1 MVIGKIKPTA
11 TLVAQYPANCEVDAI
26 EHDGRL
32 FLPVVSLGAF
42 TPTKEED
49 PKPVKKS
56 APTFEEATR
65 EPAAASPAPVSAPAP
80 AASGVEVSEDDTQ
93 DELPV
98 YAERDLM
105 EMPTKELL
113 AICDKLGIDPD
124 AQEGKNTNK
133 KLRLL
138 ILDAQEGAKPA
149 PKPAAKPAP
158 KPAAK
163 PVAKADDDDTDD
175 LPFEDSMPKP
185 AKKGK
190 DFTHDVAKV
199 LEAFDNGDMNE
210 KKSLATIKEYAPSD
224 DYDEEGVEKAFRE
237 FADNSEADIMEIA
250 QQISDALNSQSGEE
264 VAEVGSKEEPA
275 GELVEPSQLHVGDRV
290 YVYWA
295 DEANKCWYSGEVSAM
310 RRGKPTI
317 MYDDGTES
325 MLGTHNTKIMLIEE

>member
-65 EPAAASPAPVSAPAP
+65 EPAAASPAPAP
-80 AASGVEVSEDDTQ
+80 AASGAEVSEDDAQ

-138 ILDAQEGAKPA
+138 ILDAQEGKKPA
-149 PKPAAKPAP
+149 QK
-158 KPAAK
+158 
-163 PVAKADDDDTDD
+163 
-175 LPFEDSMPKP
+175 
-185 AKKGK
+185 
-190 DFTHDVAKV
+190 
-199 LEAFDNGDMNE
+199 
-210 KKSLATIKEYAPSD
+210 
-224 DYDEEGVEKAFRE
+224 
-237 FADNSEADIMEIA
+237 
-250 QQISDALNSQSGEE
+250 
-264 VAEVGSKEEPA
+264 
-275 GELVEPSQLHVGDRV
+275 
-290 YVYWA
+290 
-295 DEANKCWYSGEVSAM
+295 
-310 RRGKPTI
+310 
-317 MYDDGTES
+317 
-325 MLGTHNTKIMLIEE
+325 NT

>member
-49 PKPVKKS
+49 PKPAKKS

-65 EPAAASPAPVSAPAP
+65 EPAAVSPAPAVSEA
-80 AASGVEVSEDDTQ
+80 EVSEDDTQ

-113 AICDKLGIDPD
+113 AICEKLGIDPD

-138 ILDAQEGAKPA
+138 ILDAQEGMKPA
-149 PKPAAKPAP
+149 PKTTSKS
-158 KPAAK
+158 
-163 PVAKADDDDTDD
+163 VSKADDDTDD
-175 LPFEDSMPKP
+175 LPFEDSMPKS
-185 AKKGK
+185 AKTK

-210 KKSLATIKEYAPSD
+210 KKSLATIKGYAPSD
-224 DYDEEGVEKAFRE
+224 DYDEEGVEKTFRE
-237 FADNSEADIMEIA
+237 FADNSEADIMDIA

-290 YVYWA
+290 SVYWA

-317 MYDDGTES
+317 KYDDGTES
-325 MLGTHNTKIMLIEE
+325 MLGEHNTKIMLIEE

>member
-49 PKPVKKS
+49 PKPAKKS

-65 EPAAASPAPVSAPAP
+65 EPAAVSPALAVSEA
-80 AASGVEVSEDDTQ
+80 EVSEDDTQ

-113 AICDKLGIDPD
+113 AICEKLGIDPD

-138 ILDAQEGAKPA
+138 ILDAQEGMKPA
-149 PKPAAKPAP
+149 PKATSKS
-158 KPAAK
+158 
-163 PVAKADDDDTDD
+163 VSKADDDTDD
-175 LPFEDSMPKP
+175 LPFEDSMPKS
-185 AKKGK
+185 AKTK

-210 KKSLATIKEYAPSD
+210 KKSLATIKGYAPSD

-250 QQISDALNSQSGEE
+250 QQISDALNAQSGEE
-264 VAEVGSKEEPA
+264 AAEEGSKDEPA

-290 YVYWA
+290 SVYWA

-317 MYDDGTES
+317 KYDDSTES

>member
-49 PKPVKKS
+49 PKPAKKS

-65 EPAAASPAPVSAPAP
+65 EPAAVSPAPAVSEA
-80 AASGVEVSEDDTQ
+80 EVSEDDTQ

-113 AICDKLGIDPD
+113 AICEKLGIDPD

-138 ILDAQEGAKPA
+138 ILDAQEGMKPA
-149 PKPAAKPAP
+149 PKTTSKS
-158 KPAAK
+158 
-163 PVAKADDDDTDD
+163 VSKADDDTDD
-175 LPFEDSMPKP
+175 LPFEDSMPKS
-185 AKKGK
+185 AKTK

-210 KKSLATIKEYAPSD
+210 KKSLATIKGYAPSD

-237 FADNSEADIMEIA
+237 FADNSEADIMDIA

-290 YVYWA
+290 SVYWA

-317 MYDDGTES
+317 KYDDGTES

>member
-49 PKPVKKS
+49 PKPAKKS

-65 EPAAASPAPVSAPAP
+65 EPAAVSPAPAVSEA
-80 AASGVEVSEDDTQ
+80 EVSEDDTQ

-113 AICDKLGIDPD
+113 AICEKLGIDPD

-138 ILDAQEGAKPA
+138 ILDAQEGTKPA
-149 PKPAAKPAP
+149 PKTTSKS
-158 KPAAK
+158 
-163 PVAKADDDDTDD
+163 VSKADDDTDD
-175 LPFEDSMPKP
+175 LPFEDSMPKS
-185 AKKGK
+185 AKTK

-210 KKSLATIKEYAPSD
+210 KKSLATIKGYAPSD

-250 QQISDALNSQSGEE
+250 QQSSDALNAQSGKE

-290 YVYWA
+290 SVYWA

-317 MYDDGTES
+317 KYDDGTES

>member
-49 PKPVKKS
+49 PKPAKKS

-65 EPAAASPAPVSAPAP
+65 EPAAVSPAPAVSEA
-80 AASGVEVSEDDTQ
+80 EVSEDDTQ

-113 AICDKLGIDPD
+113 AICEKLGIDPD

-138 ILDAQEGAKPA
+138 ILDAQKGMKPA
-149 PKPAAKPAP
+149 PKTTSKS
-158 KPAAK
+158 
-163 PVAKADDDDTDD
+163 VSKADDDTDD
-175 LPFEDSMPKP
+175 LPFEDSMPKS
-185 AKKGK
+185 AKTK

-210 KKSLATIKEYAPSD
+210 KKSLATIKGYAPSD

-237 FADNSEADIMEIA
+237 FADNSEADIMDIA

-290 YVYWA
+290 SVYWA

-317 MYDDGTES
+317 KYDDGTES
-325 MLGTHNTKIMLIEE
+325 MLGEHNTKIMLIEE

>member
-49 PKPVKKS
+49 PKPAKKF

-65 EPAAASPAPVSAPAP
+65 EPAAASPAPAVSEA
-80 AASGVEVSEDDTQ
+80 EVSEDDTQ

-113 AICDKLGIDPD
+113 TICEKLGIDPD

-138 ILDAQEGAKPA
+138 ILDAQEGTKPA
-149 PKPAAKPAP
+149 PKATSKS
-158 KPAAK
+158 
-163 PVAKADDDDTDD
+163 VSKADDDTDD
-175 LPFEDSMPKP
+175 LPFEDSMPKS
-185 AKKGK
+185 AKTK

-210 KKSLATIKEYAPSD
+210 KKSLAMIKGYAPSD

-237 FADNSEADIMEIA
+237 FADNSEADIMDIA

-264 VAEVGSKEEPA
+264 AAEVSSKEEPA

-290 YVYWA
+290 SVYWA

-317 MYDDGTES
+317 KYDDGTES
-325 MLGTHNTKIMLIEE
+325 MLGAHNTKIMLIEE

>member
-26 EHDGRL
+26 EHDDRL

-49 PKPVKKS
+49 PKPAKKS

-65 EPAAASPAPVSAPAP
+65 EPAAVSPAPAVSEA
-80 AASGVEVSEDDTQ
+80 EVSEDDTQ

-113 AICDKLGIDPD
+113 AICEKLGIDPD

-138 ILDAQEGAKPA
+138 ILDAQEGMKPA
-149 PKPAAKPAP
+149 PKTTSKS
-158 KPAAK
+158 
-163 PVAKADDDDTDD
+163 VSKADDDTDD
-175 LPFEDSMPKP
+175 LPFEDSMPKS
-185 AKKGK
+185 AKTK

-210 KKSLATIKEYAPSD
+210 KKSLATIKGYAPSD

-250 QQISDALNSQSGEE
+250 QQISDALNAQSGEE

-275 GELVEPSQLHVGDRV
+275 GELVEPLQLHVGDRV
-290 YVYWA
+290 SVYWA

-317 MYDDGTES
+317 KYDDGTES
-325 MLGTHNTKIMLIEE
+325 MLGEHNTKIMLIEE

>member
-49 PKPVKKS
+49 PKPTKKS

-65 EPAAASPAPVSAPAP
+65 EPAAVSPAPAVSEA
-80 AASGVEVSEDDTQ
+80 EVSEDDTQ
-93 DELPV
+93 DELLV

-113 AICDKLGIDPD
+113 AICEKLGIDPD

-138 ILDAQEGAKPA
+138 ILDAQEGMKPA
-149 PKPAAKPAP
+149 PKTTSKS
-158 KPAAK
+158 
-163 PVAKADDDDTDD
+163 VSKADDDTDD
-175 LPFEDSMPKP
+175 LPFEDSMPKS
-185 AKKGK
+185 AKTK

-210 KKSLATIKEYAPSD
+210 KKSLATIKGYAPSD

-250 QQISDALNSQSGEE
+250 QQISDALNAQSGEE

-290 YVYWA
+290 SVYWA

-317 MYDDGTES
+317 KYDDGTES
-325 MLGTHNTKIMLIEE
+325 MLGEYNTKIMLIEE

>member
-49 PKPVKKS
+49 PKPAKKS

-65 EPAAASPAPVSAPAP
+65 EPAAVSPAPAVSEA
-80 AASGVEVSEDDTQ
+80 EVSEDDTQ

-113 AICDKLGIDPD
+113 AICEKLGIDPD

-138 ILDAQEGAKPA
+138 ILDAQEGMKPA
-149 PKPAAKPAP
+149 PKTTSKS
-158 KPAAK
+158 
-163 PVAKADDDDTDD
+163 VSKADDDTDD
-175 LPFEDSMPKP
+175 LPFEDSMPKS
-185 AKKGK
+185 AKTK

-199 LEAFDNGDMNE
+199 LEAFDNGDVNE
-210 KKSLATIKEYAPSD
+210 KKSLATIKGYAPSD

-250 QQISDALNSQSGEE
+250 QQISDALNAQSGEE

-290 YVYWA
+290 SVYWA

-317 MYDDGTES
+317 KYDDGTES
-325 MLGTHNTKIMLIEE
+325 MLGEHNTKIMLIEE

>member
-49 PKPVKKS
+49 PKPAKKS

-65 EPAAASPAPVSAPAP
+65 EPAAVSPAPAVSEA
-80 AASGVEVSEDDTQ
+80 EVSEDDTQ

-113 AICDKLGIDPD
+113 AICEKLGIDPD

-138 ILDAQEGAKPA
+138 ILDAQEGMKPA
-149 PKPAAKPAP
+149 PKTTSKS
-158 KPAAK
+158 
-163 PVAKADDDDTDD
+163 VSKADDDTDD
-175 LPFEDSMPKP
+175 LPFEDSMPKS
-185 AKKGK
+185 AKTK

-210 KKSLATIKEYAPSD
+210 KKSLVTIKGYAPSD

-237 FADNSEADIMEIA
+237 FADNSEADIMDIA

-290 YVYWA
+290 SVYWA

-317 MYDDGTES
+317 KYDDGTES
-325 MLGTHNTKIMLIEE
+325 MLGEHNTKIMLIEE

>member
-49 PKPVKKS
+49 PKPAKKS

-65 EPAAASPAPVSAPAP
+65 EPAAVSPAPAVSEA
-80 AASGVEVSEDDTQ
+80 EVSEDDTQ

-138 ILDAQEGAKPA
+138 ILDAQEGMKPA
-149 PKPAAKPAP
+149 PKTTSKS
-158 KPAAK
+158 
-163 PVAKADDDDTDD
+163 VSKADDDTDD
-175 LPFEDSMPKP
+175 LPFEDSMPKS
-185 AKKGK
+185 AKTK

-199 LEAFDNGDMNE
+199 LEAFDNGYMNE
-210 KKSLATIKEYAPSD
+210 KKSLATIKGYAPSD

-237 FADNSEADIMEIA
+237 FADNSEADIMDIA

-290 YVYWA
+290 SVYWA

-317 MYDDGTES
+317 KYDDGTES
-325 MLGTHNTKIMLIEE
+325 MLGEHNTKIMLIEE

>member
-65 EPAAASPAPVSAPAP
+65 EPAAASPAPAP
-80 AASGVEVSEDDTQ
+80 AASGAEVSEDDAQ

-138 ILDAQEGAKPA
+138 ILDAQEG
-149 PKPAAKPAP
+149 
-158 KPAAK
+158 
-163 PVAKADDDDTDD
+163 T
-175 LPFEDSMPKP
+175 KP

-210 KKSLATIKEYAPSD
+210 KKSLATIKGYAPSD

-250 QQISDALNSQSGEE
+250 QQISDALNAQSGEE
-264 VAEVGSKEEPA
+264 AAEEGSKDEPA

-290 YVYWA
+290 SVYWA

-310 RRGKPTI
+310 RRGKLTI
-317 MYDDGTES
+317 KYDDGTES

>member
-49 PKPVKKS
+49 PKPAKKS

-65 EPAAASPAPVSAPAP
+65 EPAAVSPAPAVSEA
-80 AASGVEVSEDDTQ
+80 EVSEDDTQ

-113 AICDKLGIDPD
+113 AICEKLGIDPD

-138 ILDAQEGAKPA
+138 ILDAQEGMKPA
-149 PKPAAKPAP
+149 PKTTSKS
-158 KPAAK
+158 
-163 PVAKADDDDTDD
+163 VSKADDDTDD
-175 LPFEDSMPKP
+175 LPFEDSMPKS
-185 AKKGK
+185 AKTK

-210 KKSLATIKEYAPSD
+210 KKSLATIKGYAPSD

-237 FADNSEADIMEIA
+237 FTDNSEADIMDIA

-290 YVYWA
+290 SVYWA

-317 MYDDGTES
+317 KYDDGTES
-325 MLGTHNTKIMLIEE
+325 MLGEHNTKIMLIEE

>member
-26 EHDGRL
+26 EHDSRL

-49 PKPVKKS
+49 PKPAKKS

-65 EPAAASPAPVSAPAP
+65 EPAAVSPAPAVSEA
-80 AASGVEVSEDDTQ
+80 EVSEDDTQ

-113 AICDKLGIDPD
+113 AICEKLGIDPD

-138 ILDAQEGAKPA
+138 ILDAQEGMKPA
-149 PKPAAKPAP
+149 PKTTSKS
-158 KPAAK
+158 
-163 PVAKADDDDTDD
+163 VSKADDDTDD
-175 LPFEDSMPKP
+175 LPFEDSMPKS
-185 AKKGK
+185 AKTK

-210 KKSLATIKEYAPSD
+210 KKSLATIKGYAPSD

-237 FADNSEADIMEIA
+237 FADNSEADIMDIA
-250 QQISDALNSQSGEE
+250 QQISDALNAQSGEE
-264 VAEVGSKEEPA
+264 AAEEGSKDEPA

-290 YVYWA
+290 SVYWA

-317 MYDDGTES
+317 KYDDGTES

>member
-32 FLPVVSLGAF
+32 LLPVVSLGAF
-42 TPTKEED
+42 TPTKEGD
-49 PKPVKKS
+49 PKPAKKS

-65 EPAAASPAPVSAPAP
+65 DPVAVSPAPAVSEA
-80 AASGVEVSEDDTQ
+80 EVSEDDTQ

-113 AICDKLGIDPD
+113 AICEKLGIDPD

-138 ILDAQEGAKPA
+138 ILDAQEGMKPA
-149 PKPAAKPAP
+149 PKTTSKS
-158 KPAAK
+158 
-163 PVAKADDDDTDD
+163 VSKADDDTDD
-175 LPFEDSMPKP
+175 LPFEDSMPKS
-185 AKKGK
+185 AKTK

-210 KKSLATIKEYAPSD
+210 KKSLATIKGYAPSD

-237 FADNSEADIMEIA
+237 FADNSEADIMDIA

-275 GELVEPSQLHVGDRV
+275 CELVEPSQLHVGDRV
-290 YVYWA
+290 SVYWA

-317 MYDDGTES
+317 KYDDGTES
-325 MLGTHNTKIMLIEE
+325 MLGEHNTKIMLIEE

>member
-49 PKPVKKS
+49 PKPAKKS

-65 EPAAASPAPVSAPAP
+65 EPAAVSPALAVSEA
-80 AASGVEVSEDDTQ
+80 EVSEDDTQ

-113 AICDKLGIDPD
+113 AICEKLGIDPD

-138 ILDAQEGAKPA
+138 ILDAQEGMKPA
-149 PKPAAKPAP
+149 PKATSKSAS
-158 KPAAK
+158 
-163 PVAKADDDDTDD
+163 KADDDTDD
-175 LPFEDSMPKP
+175 LPFEDSMPKS
-185 AKKGK
+185 AKTK

-210 KKSLATIKEYAPSD
+210 KKSLATIKGYAPSD

-237 FADNSEADIMEIA
+237 FADNSEADIMDIA

-290 YVYWA
+290 SIYWA

-317 MYDDGTES
+317 KYDDGTES
-325 MLGTHNTKIMLIEE
+325 MLGEHNTKIMLIEE

>member
-65 EPAAASPAPVSAPAP
+65 EPNITSSAPVSAPAP

-98 YAERDLM
+98 YAERELM
-105 EMPTKELL
+105 DMPTKELL

-124 AQEGKNTNK
+124 AQEGKNTNR

-138 ILDAQEGAKPA
+138 ILDAQEGMKPA
-149 PKPAAKPAP
+149 PKTTSKS
-158 KPAAK
+158 
-163 PVAKADDDDTDD
+163 VSKADDDTDD
-175 LPFEDSMPKP
+175 LPFEDSMPKS
-185 AKKGK
+185 AKTK

-210 KKSLATIKEYAPSD
+210 KKSLATIKGYAPSD

-250 QQISDALNSQSGEE
+250 QQISDALNAQSGEE

-290 YVYWA
+290 SVYWA

-317 MYDDGTES
+317 KYDDGTES
-325 MLGTHNTKIMLIEE
+325 MLGMHNTKIMLIEE

>member
-49 PKPVKKS
+49 PKPAKKS

-65 EPAAASPAPVSAPAP
+65 EPAAVSPAPAVSEA
-80 AASGVEVSEDDTQ
+80 EVSEDDTQ

-113 AICDKLGIDPD
+113 AICEKLGIDPD

-138 ILDAQEGAKPA
+138 ILDAQEGMKPA
-149 PKPAAKPAP
+149 PKTTSKS
-158 KPAAK
+158 
-163 PVAKADDDDTDD
+163 VSKADDDTDD
-175 LPFEDSMPKP
+175 LPFEDSMPKS
-185 AKKGK
+185 AKTK

-210 KKSLATIKEYAPSD
+210 KKSLATIKGYAPSD

-237 FADNSEADIMEIA
+237 FADNSEADIMDIA

-290 YVYWA
+290 SVYWA

-317 MYDDGTES
+317 KYDDGTES
-325 MLGTHNTKIMLIEE
+325 MLGEHNTKIMLIEE

>member
-49 PKPVKKS
+49 PKPAKKS

-65 EPAAASPAPVSAPAP
+65 EPAAVSPAPAVSEA
-80 AASGVEVSEDDTQ
+80 EVSEDDTQ

-113 AICDKLGIDPD
+113 AICEKLGIDPD

-138 ILDAQEGAKPA
+138 ILDAQEGMKPA
-149 PKPAAKPAP
+149 PKTTSKS
-158 KPAAK
+158 
-163 PVAKADDDDTDD
+163 VSKADDDTDD
-175 LPFEDSMPKP
+175 LPFEDSMPKS
-185 AKKGK
+185 AKTK

-210 KKSLATIKEYAPSD
+210 KKSLATIKGYAPSD

-237 FADNSEADIMEIA
+237 FTDNSEADIMEIA
-250 QQISDALNSQSGEE
+250 QQISDALNAQSGEE

-290 YVYWA
+290 SVYWA

-317 MYDDGTES
+317 KYDDGTES
-325 MLGTHNTKIMLIEE
+325 MLGEHNTKIMLIEE

>member
-49 PKPVKKS
+49 PKPAKKS

-65 EPAAASPAPVSAPAP
+65 EPAAVSPALAVSEA
-80 AASGVEVSEDDTQ
+80 EVSEDDTQ

-113 AICDKLGIDPD
+113 AICEKLGIDPD

-138 ILDAQEGAKPA
+138 ILDAQEGMKPA
-149 PKPAAKPAP
+149 PKATSKS
-158 KPAAK
+158 
-163 PVAKADDDDTDD
+163 VSKADDDTDD
-175 LPFEDSMPKP
+175 LPFEDSMPKS
-185 AKKGK
+185 AKTK

-210 KKSLATIKEYAPSD
+210 KKSLATIKGYAPSD

-237 FADNSEADIMEIA
+237 FTDNSEADIMDIA

-290 YVYWA
+290 SVYWA

-317 MYDDGTES
+317 KYDDGTES
-325 MLGTHNTKIMLIEE
+325 MLGEHNTKIMLIEE

>member
-49 PKPVKKS
+49 PKPAKKS

-65 EPAAASPAPVSAPAP
+65 EPAAVSPAPAVSEA
-80 AASGVEVSEDDTQ
+80 EVSEDDTQ

-113 AICDKLGIDPD
+113 AICEKLGIDPD

-138 ILDAQEGAKPA
+138 ILDAQEGMKPA
-149 PKPAAKPAP
+149 PKTTSKS
-158 KPAAK
+158 
-163 PVAKADDDDTDD
+163 VSKADDDTDD
-175 LPFEDSMPKP
+175 LPFEDSMPKS
-185 AKKGK
+185 AKTK

-210 KKSLATIKEYAPSD
+210 KKSLATIKGYAPSD

-237 FADNSEADIMEIA
+237 FADNSEADIMDIA

-275 GELVEPSQLHVGDRV
+275 GELVEPLQLHVGDRV
-290 YVYWA
+290 SVYWA

-317 MYDDGTES
+317 KYDDGTES
-325 MLGTHNTKIMLIEE
+325 MLGEHNTKIMLIEE

>member
-49 PKPVKKS
+49 PKPAKKS

-65 EPAAASPAPVSAPAP
+65 EPAAVSPAPAVSEA
-80 AASGVEVSEDDTQ
+80 EVSEDDTQ

-138 ILDAQEGAKPA
+138 ILDAQEGTKPA
-149 PKPAAKPAP
+149 PKTTSKS
-158 KPAAK
+158 
-163 PVAKADDDDTDD
+163 VSKADDDTDD
-175 LPFEDSMPKP
+175 LPFEDSMPKS
-185 AKKGK
+185 AKTK

-210 KKSLATIKEYAPSD
+210 KKSLATIKGYAPSD

-250 QQISDALNSQSGEE
+250 QQISDALNAQSGEE

-290 YVYWA
+290 SVYWA

-317 MYDDGTES
+317 KYDDGTES
-325 MLGTHNTKIMLIEE
+325 MLGEHNTKIMLIEE

>member
-49 PKPVKKS
+49 PKPAKKS

-65 EPAAASPAPVSAPAP
+65 EPAAVSPAPAVSEA
-80 AASGVEVSEDDTQ
+80 EVSEDDTQ

-113 AICDKLGIDPD
+113 AICEKLGIDPD

-138 ILDAQEGAKPA
+138 ILDAQEGMKPA
-149 PKPAAKPAP
+149 PKTTSKS
-158 KPAAK
+158 
-163 PVAKADDDDTDD
+163 VSKADDDTDD
-175 LPFEDSMPKP
+175 LPFEDSMPKS
-185 AKKGK
+185 AKTK

-199 LEAFDNGDMNE
+199 LEAFDNGDVNE
-210 KKSLATIKEYAPSD
+210 KKSLATIKGYAPSD

-237 FADNSEADIMEIA
+237 FADNSEADIMDIA

-290 YVYWA
+290 SVYWA

-317 MYDDGTES
+317 KYDDGTES
-325 MLGTHNTKIMLIEE
+325 MLGEHNTKIMLIEE

>member
-65 EPAAASPAPVSAPAP
+65 EPAAVSPAPAVSEA
-80 AASGVEVSEDDTQ
+80 EVSEDDTQ

-113 AICDKLGIDPD
+113 AICEKLGIDPD

-138 ILDAQEGAKPA
+138 ILDAQEGMKPA
-149 PKPAAKPAP
+149 PKTTSKS
-158 KPAAK
+158 
-163 PVAKADDDDTDD
+163 VSKADDDTDD
-175 LPFEDSMPKP
+175 LPFEDSMPKS
-185 AKKGK
+185 AKTK

-210 KKSLATIKEYAPSD
+210 KKSLATIKGYAPSD

-237 FADNSEADIMEIA
+237 FADNSEADIMDIA

-290 YVYWA
+290 SVYWA

-317 MYDDGTES
+317 KYDDGTES
-325 MLGTHNTKIMLIEE
+325 MLGEHNTKIMLIEE

>member
-49 PKPVKKS
+49 PKPAKKS

-65 EPAAASPAPVSAPAP
+65 EPAAVSPAPAVSEA
-80 AASGVEVSEDDTQ
+80 EVSEDDTQ

-113 AICDKLGIDPD
+113 AICEKLGIDPD

-138 ILDAQEGAKPA
+138 ILDAQEGMKPA
-149 PKPAAKPAP
+149 PKTTSKS
-158 KPAAK
+158 
-163 PVAKADDDDTDD
+163 VSKADDDTDD
-175 LPFEDSMPKP
+175 LPFEDSMPKS
-185 AKKGK
+185 AKTK

-210 KKSLATIKEYAPSD
+210 KKSLATIKGYAPSD

-250 QQISDALNSQSGEE
+250 QQISDALNAQSGEE
-264 VAEVGSKEEPA
+264 VAEVGSKEESA

-290 YVYWA
+290 SVYWA

-317 MYDDGTES
+317 KYDDGTES
-325 MLGTHNTKIMLIEE
+325 MLGEHNTKIMLIEE

>member
-49 PKPVKKS
+49 PKPAKKS

-65 EPAAASPAPVSAPAP
+65 EPAAVSPAPAVSEA
-80 AASGVEVSEDDTQ
+80 EVSEDDTQ

-113 AICDKLGIDPD
+113 AICEKLGIDPD

-138 ILDAQEGAKPA
+138 ILDAQEGMKPA
-149 PKPAAKPAP
+149 PKTTSKS
-158 KPAAK
+158 
-163 PVAKADDDDTDD
+163 VSKADDDTDD
-175 LPFEDSMPKP
+175 LPFEDSMPKS
-185 AKKGK
+185 AKTK

-210 KKSLATIKEYAPSD
+210 KKSLATIKGYAPSD

-237 FADNSEADIMEIA
+237 FADNSEADIMNIA

-290 YVYWA
+290 SVYWA

-317 MYDDGTES
+317 KYDDGTES
-325 MLGTHNTKIMLIEE
+325 MLGEHNTKIMLIEE

>member
-26 EHDGRL
+26 EQDGRL

-65 EPAAASPAPVSAPAP
+65 EPNITSSAPVSAPAP

-98 YAERDLM
+98 YAERELM
-105 EMPTKELL
+105 DMPTKELL

-124 AQEGKNTNK
+124 AQEGKNTNR

-138 ILDAQEGAKPA
+138 ILDAQEGMKPA
-149 PKPAAKPAP
+149 PKTTSKS
-158 KPAAK
+158 
-163 PVAKADDDDTDD
+163 VSKADDDTDD
-175 LPFEDSMPKP
+175 LPFEDSMPKS
-185 AKKGK
+185 AKTK

-210 KKSLATIKEYAPSD
+210 KKSLATIKGYAPSD

-250 QQISDALNSQSGEE
+250 QQISDALNAQSGEE

-290 YVYWA
+290 SVYWA

-317 MYDDGTES
+317 KYDDGTES
-325 MLGTHNTKIMLIEE
+325 MLGMHNTKIMLIEE

>member
-49 PKPVKKS
+49 PKPAKKS

-65 EPAAASPAPVSAPAP
+65 EPAAVSPAPAVSEA
-80 AASGVEVSEDDTQ
+80 EVSEDDTQ

-113 AICDKLGIDPD
+113 AICEKLGIDPD

-138 ILDAQEGAKPA
+138 ILDAQEGMKPA
-149 PKPAAKPAP
+149 PKTTSKS
-158 KPAAK
+158 
-163 PVAKADDDDTDD
+163 VSKADDDTDD
-175 LPFEDSMPKP
+175 LPFEDSMPKS
-185 AKKGK
+185 AKTK

-210 KKSLATIKEYAPSD
+210 KKSLATIKGYAPSD

-250 QQISDALNSQSGEE
+250 QQISDALNAQSGEE

-290 YVYWA
+290 SVYWA
-295 DEANKCWYSGEVSAM
+295 DEVNKCWYSGEVSAM

-317 MYDDGTES
+317 KYDDGTES

>member
-65 EPAAASPAPVSAPAP
+65 EPAAASPAPAP
-80 AASGVEVSEDDTQ
+80 AASGAEVSEDDAQ

-138 ILDAQEGAKPA
+138 ILDAQEGTKP
-149 PKPAAKPAP
+149 
-158 KPAAK
+158 
-163 PVAKADDDDTDD
+163 T
-175 LPFEDSMPKP
+175 PKP

-210 KKSLATIKEYAPSD
+210 KKSLATIKGYAPSD

-250 QQISDALNSQSGEE
+250 QQISDALNAQSGEE
-264 VAEVGSKEEPA
+264 AAEEGSKDEPA

-290 YVYWA
+290 SVYWA

-317 MYDDGTES
+317 KYDDGTES

>member
-49 PKPVKKS
+49 PKPAKKS

-65 EPAAASPAPVSAPAP
+65 EPAAVSPAPAVSEA
-80 AASGVEVSEDDTQ
+80 EVSEDDTQ
-93 DELPV
+93 DERPV

-113 AICDKLGIDPD
+113 AICEKLGIDPD

-138 ILDAQEGAKPA
+138 ILDAQEGMKPA
-149 PKPAAKPAP
+149 PKATSKS
-158 KPAAK
+158 
-163 PVAKADDDDTDD
+163 VSKADDDTDD
-175 LPFEDSMPKP
+175 LPFEDSMPKS
-185 AKKGK
+185 AKTK

-210 KKSLATIKEYAPSD
+210 KKSLATIKGYAPSD

-237 FADNSEADIMEIA
+237 FADNSEADIMDIA

-290 YVYWA
+290 SVYWA

-317 MYDDGTES
+317 KYDDGTES

>member
-65 EPAAASPAPVSAPAP
+65 EPAAASPAPAP
-80 AASGVEVSEDDTQ
+80 AASGAEVSEDDAQ

-105 EMPTKELL
+105 EMPMKELL

-138 ILDAQEGAKPA
+138 ILDAQEGTKPA
-149 PKPAAKPAP
+149 
-158 KPAAK
+158 
-163 PVAKADDDDTDD
+163 
-175 LPFEDSMPKP
+175 PKP

-210 KKSLATIKEYAPSD
+210 KKSLATIKGYAPSD

-250 QQISDALNSQSGEE
+250 QQISDALNAQSGEE
-264 VAEVGSKEEPA
+264 AAEEGSKDEPA

-290 YVYWA
+290 SVYWA

-317 MYDDGTES
+317 KYDDGTES

>member
-49 PKPVKKS
+49 PKPAKKS

-65 EPAAASPAPVSAPAP
+65 EPAAVSPAPAVSEA
-80 AASGVEVSEDDTQ
+80 EVSEDDTQ

-138 ILDAQEGAKPA
+138 ILDAQEGMKPA
-149 PKPAAKPAP
+149 PKTTSKS
-158 KPAAK
+158 
-163 PVAKADDDDTDD
+163 VSKADDDTDD
-175 LPFEDSMPKP
+175 LPFEDSMPKS
-185 AKKGK
+185 AKTK

-210 KKSLATIKEYAPSD
+210 KKSLATIKGYAPSD

-237 FADNSEADIMEIA
+237 FADNSETDIMDIA

-290 YVYWA
+290 SVYWA

-317 MYDDGTES
+317 KYDDGTES
-325 MLGTHNTKIMLIEE
+325 MLGEHNTKIMLIEE

>member
-49 PKPVKKS
+49 PKPAKKS

-65 EPAAASPAPVSAPAP
+65 EPAAVSPAPAVSEA
-80 AASGVEVSEDDTQ
+80 EVSEDDTQ

-113 AICDKLGIDPD
+113 AICEKLGIDPD

-138 ILDAQEGAKPA
+138 ILDAQEGMKPA
-149 PKPAAKPAP
+149 PKTTSKS
-158 KPAAK
+158 
-163 PVAKADDDDTDD
+163 VSKADDDTDD
-175 LPFEDSMPKP
+175 LPFEDSMPKS
-185 AKKGK
+185 AKTK

-210 KKSLATIKEYAPSD
+210 KKSLATIKGYAPSD

-250 QQISDALNSQSGEE
+250 QQISDALNAQSGEE
-264 VAEVGSKEEPA
+264 AAEEGSKEEPA

-290 YVYWA
+290 SVYWA

-317 MYDDGTES
+317 KYDDGTES

>member
-26 EHDGRL
+26 EHDDRL

-49 PKPVKKS
+49 PKPAKKS

-65 EPAAASPAPVSAPAP
+65 EPAAVSPAPAVSEA
-80 AASGVEVSEDDTQ
+80 EVSEDDTQ

-113 AICDKLGIDPD
+113 AICEKLGIDPD

-138 ILDAQEGAKPA
+138 ILDAQEGMKPA
-149 PKPAAKPAP
+149 PKTTSKS
-158 KPAAK
+158 
-163 PVAKADDDDTDD
+163 VSKADDDTDD
-175 LPFEDSMPKP
+175 LPFEDSMPKS
-185 AKKGK
+185 AKTK

-210 KKSLATIKEYAPSD
+210 KKSLATIKGYAPSD

-250 QQISDALNSQSGEE
+250 QQISDALNAQSGEE

-290 YVYWA
+290 SVYWA

-317 MYDDGTES
+317 KYDDGTES
-325 MLGTHNTKIMLIEE
+325 MLGEHNTKIMLIEE

>member
-49 PKPVKKS
+49 PKPAKKS

-65 EPAAASPAPVSAPAP
+65 EPAAVSPAPAVSEA
-80 AASGVEVSEDDTQ
+80 EVSEDDTQ

-113 AICDKLGIDPD
+113 AICEKLGIDPD

-138 ILDAQEGAKPA
+138 ILDAQEGTKPA
-149 PKPAAKPAP
+149 PKTTSKS
-158 KPAAK
+158 
-163 PVAKADDDDTDD
+163 VSKADDDTDD
-175 LPFEDSMPKP
+175 LPFEDSMPRS
-185 AKKGK
+185 AKTK

-210 KKSLATIKEYAPSD
+210 KKSLATIKGYAPSD

-237 FADNSEADIMEIA
+237 FADNSEADIMDIA

-275 GELVEPSQLHVGDRV
+275 GELVEPLQLHVGDRV
-290 YVYWA
+290 SVYWA

-317 MYDDGTES
+317 KYDDGTES
-325 MLGTHNTKIMLIEE
+325 MLGEHNTKIMLIEE

>member
-49 PKPVKKS
+49 PKPAKKS

-65 EPAAASPAPVSAPAP
+65 EPAAVSPAPAVSEA
-80 AASGVEVSEDDTQ
+80 EVSEDDTQ

-113 AICDKLGIDPD
+113 AICEKLGIDPD

-138 ILDAQEGAKPA
+138 ILDAQEGMKPA
-149 PKPAAKPAP
+149 PKTTSKS
-158 KPAAK
+158 
-163 PVAKADDDDTDD
+163 VSKADDDTDD
-175 LPFEDSMPKP
+175 LPFEDSMPKS
-185 AKKGK
+185 AKTK

-210 KKSLATIKEYAPSD
+210 KKSLTTIKGYAPSD

-237 FADNSEADIMEIA
+237 FADNSEADIMDIA

-290 YVYWA
+290 SVYWA

-317 MYDDGTES
+317 KYDDGTES
-325 MLGTHNTKIMLIEE
+325 MLGEHNTKIMLIEE

>member
-49 PKPVKKS
+49 PKPAKKS

-65 EPAAASPAPVSAPAP
+65 EPAAVSPAPAVSEA
-80 AASGVEVSEDDTQ
+80 EVSEDDTQ

-98 YAERDLM
+98 YAERALM

-113 AICDKLGIDPD
+113 AICEKLGIDPD

-138 ILDAQEGAKPA
+138 ILDAQEGMKPA
-149 PKPAAKPAP
+149 PKTTSKS
-158 KPAAK
+158 
-163 PVAKADDDDTDD
+163 VSKADDDTDD
-175 LPFEDSMPKP
+175 LPFEDSMPKS
-185 AKKGK
+185 AKTK

-199 LEAFDNGDMNE
+199 LEAFDNGGVNE
-210 KKSLATIKEYAPSD
+210 KKSLATIKGYAPSD

-250 QQISDALNSQSGEE
+250 QQISDALNAQSGEE
-264 VAEVGSKEEPA
+264 AAEEGSKDEPA

-290 YVYWA
+290 SVYWA

-317 MYDDGTES
+317 KYDDGTES

>member
-49 PKPVKKS
+49 PKPAKKS

-65 EPAAASPAPVSAPAP
+65 EPAAVSPAPAVSEA
-80 AASGVEVSEDDTQ
+80 EVSEDDTQ

-113 AICDKLGIDPD
+113 AICEKLGIDPD

-138 ILDAQEGAKPA
+138 ILDAQEGMKPA
-149 PKPAAKPAP
+149 PKTTSKS
-158 KPAAK
+158 
-163 PVAKADDDDTDD
+163 VSKADDDTDD
-175 LPFEDSMPKP
+175 LPFEDSMPKS
-185 AKKGK
+185 AKTK

-210 KKSLATIKEYAPSD
+210 KKSLATIKGYAPSD

-250 QQISDALNSQSGEE
+250 QQISDALNAQSGEE

-275 GELVEPSQLHVGDRV
+275 GELVEPLQLHVGDRV
-290 YVYWA
+290 SVYWA

-317 MYDDGTES
+317 KYDDGTES